1 MSNQENYERY
11 GPKWKKA
18 IKEMSKDAMLEMI
31 ERIYKER
38 DKLREEVQQLNR
50 LLNEQSF
57 EQEPDYDNPAE
68 YEADQ
73 REASAPTPY
82 DP

>member
-1 MSNQENYERY
+1 MNNQENYERY

-18 IKEMSKDAMLEMI
+18 IKAMSKDAMLEMI
-31 ERIYKER
+31 ERICKER

-68 YEADQ
+68 READQ